1 MYPFLDTQ
9 LNTLLG
15 LINQS
20 NPGLKVQLTSSMLGS
35 LVPTAVTPGT
45 GQIQDTSLRL
55 LAQQGNSGHYI
66 GLQTVFY
73 RRINLGNLY
82 RNMVLTLSNYIG
94 STTMTAAQF
103 VTAFNAQYGTELV
116 TSDFTNTS
124 FTSGTQTTVAMVA
137 TSLCY
142 SGSITVKWTQGVPAL
157 QQRISTPVLTGKLY
171 PGGNTFG
178 GARKPQGDVLTY
190 GLNCTSVAAALKG
203 LAASIQV
210 TPALWGGA
218 GSNYASILAFL
229 QQSIPGLNFN
239 GTDQANAGGL
249 GNLFLTRLT
258 LPSASA
264 PGANSAA
271 YGFVTL
277 IPAVS
282 TSWFQGQLYLHYN

>member
-20 NPGLKVQLTSSMLGS
+20 NPGLQVQLTSSMLGT
-35 LVPTAVTPGT
+35 LVPTAVTPGS

-55 LAQQGNSGHYI
+55 LAQQGNSGKYI

-73 RRINLGNLY
+73 RRINLSNLF
-82 RNMVLTLSNYIG
+82 RNMVLTLSNYLG

-124 FTSGTQTTVAMVA
+124 FTSGTSTTVAMVS

-142 SGSITVKWTQGVPAL
+142 SGSITVKWTQGVPTL
-157 QQRISTPVLTGKLY
+157 QQKITTPVLAGKLY

-190 GLNCTSVAAALKG
+190 GLNCSPISAALKAIAVG
-203 LAASIQV
+203 QPV
-210 TPALWGGA
+210 PPANWTTA
-218 GSNYASILAFL
+218 GSVFASLLAFL
-229 QQSIPGLNFN
+229 QQNIPNLNFSSLDSA
-239 GTDQANAGGL
+239 TPGGL
-249 GNLFLTRLT
+249 GNLVLTRYT

-264 PGANSAA
+264 PGANSSV
-271 YGFVTL
+271 YGFVTV
-277 IPAVS
+277 IPAVAG
-282 TSWFQGQLYLHYN
+282 SWFQGQFYLHYN